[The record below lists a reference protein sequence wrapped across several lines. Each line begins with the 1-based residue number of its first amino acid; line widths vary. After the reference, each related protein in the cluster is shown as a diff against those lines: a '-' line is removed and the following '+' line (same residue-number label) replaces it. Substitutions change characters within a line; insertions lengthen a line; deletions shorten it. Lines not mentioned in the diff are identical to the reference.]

1 MQAHTLDEP
10 DWKSLARRKLEHFE
24 EEIHTGSK
32 GSRKNYFIEAV
43 GGSTSILQALAKKV
57 DIHFTTPENPENM
70 QKKSQKKTLF
80 VPMSAKFK
88 VGGGVGLRFTAMSAK
103 VLFFTLSPVAFDIHD
118 RF

>member
-70 QKKSQKKTLF
+70 QKKSQKKIFLYRC
-80 VPMSAKFK
+80 PQKLKS
-88 VGGGVGLRFTAMSAK
+88 
-103 VLFFTLSPVAFDIHD
+103 
-118 RF
+118 